1 MGCVNNVFASLLVF
15 ERHTRRVR
23 MFNSAKN
30 SNNQLIVLLYGV
42 GAEFAACL
50 KNSLNGY
57 GYSLCD
63 IVGLDITKLK
73 NFRLFFNMG
82 GWGLN
87 LPQCNRLTY
96 YNLLDYKTT
105 QRVVLASFFRTGA
118 PAFSLAHVYYNAN
131 WCERELVEFFGAVIP
146 GRADTRNLLL
156 DYNLQV
162 NPLLKTYPTEGHQ
175 ELFFNYLSYNLE
187 YVATEFVEL

>member
-1 MGCVNNVFASLLVF
+1 M
-15 ERHTRRVR
+15 
-23 MFNSAKN
+23 
-30 SNNQLIVLLYGV
+30 LYGV
-42 GAEFAACL
+42 GSEVALVL

-63 IVGLDITKLK
+63 VVGLDLTKLY

-82 GWGLN
+82 SWGLN

-105 QRVVLASFFRTGA
+105 QRVVLASFFRAGSPTQT
-118 PAFSLAHVYYNAN
+118 LEQVYFNAS

-146 GRADTRNLLL
+146 DRTDSRNLLL

>member
-1 MGCVNNVFASLLVF
+1 MGYVNNVFASLLVF
-15 ERHTRRVR
+15 ERHTRRIRV
-23 MFNSAKN
+23 FSSAKN
-30 SNNQLIVLLYGV
+30 SNNQIIVLLYGISSEL
-42 GAEFAACL
+42 ALCL

-63 IVGLDITKLK
+63 IIGLDISKLQ
-73 NFRLFFNMG
+73 NYRLFFNMG
-82 GWGLN
+82 TWGLG
-87 LPQCNRLTY
+87 LPHCNRLNY
-96 YNLLDYKTT
+96 YNLLDYKTS
-105 QRVVLASFFRTGA
+105 QRVVLATFFQVGTGA
-118 PAFSLAHVYYNAN
+118 PSLEQTYLNAN
-131 WCERELVEFFGAVIP
+131 WVERELVEFFGTTVTN
-146 GRADTRNLLL
+146 RTDTRNLLL